1 MAQKNDVM
9 TPTGSIA
16 IDAHDL
22 DLGVLVGLEG
32 SVLESIVREVR
43 EEKNE
48 DPQARHSS
56 HSSYSS
62 HSQSHW

>member
-1 MAQKNDVM
+1 MDQSIQG
-9 TPTGSIA
+9 TQPTGVML
-16 IDAHDL
+16 DATEL
-22 DLGVLVGLEG
+22 DLSMLVGMQG

-43 EEKNE
+43 VEADE

-62 HSQSHW
+62 HSNSPW